1 MSGFIACVPVGAV
14 RSRSGHEFLAQ
25 ALEVAESM
33 PDHRADHGWIEPPIL
48 MHRDVAGTRL

>member
-1 MSGFIACVPVGAV
+1 MAGVPAGVV

-25 ALEVAESM
+25 RLAVVEPM
-33 PDHRADHGWIEPPIL
+33 PDHRADHGWIALPIR

>member
-1 MSGFIACVPVGAV
+1 MACVPADVG

-25 ALEVAESM
+25 GLEVAESM